1 MKEFKTTVWNR
12 IGMLR
17 ACLGHLTIWR
27 ICPAAMAG
35 TLLLLAASA
44 AESPQSASTTSSK
57 ASMKMEDL
65 FPDHVIAR
73 GKGFEIKRSQL
84 DERVI
89 ELKSSNLARGASMTP
104 EVEAQVLQK
113 LIGIS
118 LLSSKATDA
127 DKTKSQELTQKRI
140 DAAKKSAGSDE
151 SFQRQLKSVGISED
165 QFRKQVMEET
175 LAETVAERELN
186 VNISDDDVKK
196 FYDENPARFDL
207 PETVRVMHI
216 QMNSRDPGTG
226 EELSEEK
233 KAAKRKKMEELLKKA
248 RAGED
253 FATLV
258 KENTEDPNYKETGGE
273 YKFARSQPGAPT
285 GIPTEFEIAAFSL
298 NTNEVSDV
306 VTTQYGYHIIKLLE
320 KLPARKLELA
330 KITPDLRDFL
340 KQREMQKRFP
350 DYIEKEKKAAGVEI
364 LEDKLKP
371 RERSEAAP
379 PAAPAPGKTG
389 GK

>member
-12 IGMLR
+12 VGILR
-17 ACLGHLTIWR
+17 AFLGHFTAPR
-27 ICPAAMAG
+27 ICPAAMAAALA
-35 TLLLLAASA
+35 LLPASA
-44 AESPQSASTTSSK
+44 AESPQSTSTASSK

-89 ELKSSNLARGASMTP
+89 ELKSSNLARGAPLSP

-113 LIGIS
+113 LIGIA

-186 VNISDDDVKK
+186 VNISDEDVKK

-233 KAAKRKKMEELLKKA
+233 KAAKRKKMEELLKRA

-253 FATLV
+253 FATLA
-258 KENTEDPNYKETGGE
+258 KENTEDPNFKETGGE

-285 GIPTEFEIAAFSL
+285 GIPTEFEIAAFNL

-350 DYIEKEKKAAGVEI
+350 DYIEKEKKDAKVEI
-364 LEDKLKP
+364 LEEKLKP
-371 RERSEAAP
+371 RERSDAVP
-379 PAAPAPGKTG
+379 PGAPAPAKTG